1 MSAREQS
8 MMKLLGII
16 LLSCLG
22 LYILDRCCLWLEE
35 KGYLYYRKRKSD
47 RSGLIGNTLLELQ
60 NIFNPSTQNVIEM
73 KQNSEVK
80 QNKNNSDKND
90 N

>member
-1 MSAREQS
+1 
-8 MMKLLGII
+8 MKLLSII
-16 LLSCLG
+16 LVICLG
-22 LYILDRCCLWLEE
+22 LYILDRFCLWLEE
-35 KGYLYYRKRKSD
+35 RGYLYYRKRKSD

-80 QNKNNSDKND
+80 QCKNNTDKDEN
-90 N
+90 

>member
-1 MSAREQS
+1 MDPIMVFSF
-8 MMKLLGII
+8 II
-16 LLSCLG
+16 AICAV
-22 LYILDRCCLWLEE
+22 LYIFDKILLWLEE
-35 KGYLYYRKRKSD
+35 KGLLYYRKHKSD

-80 QNKNNSDKND
+80 QSKNNTDKDEN
-90 N
+90 

>member
-1 MSAREQS
+1 MDLIMVFSFVIA
-8 MMKLLGII
+8 I
-16 LLSCLG
+16 CAA
-22 LYILDRCCLWLEE
+22 LYIFDKILLWLEE
-35 KGYLYYRKRKSD
+35 KGLLYYRKRKSD
-47 RSGLIGNTLLELQ
+47 RSGLIGNTLLEIQ

-80 QNKNNSDKND
+80 QNKNNTDKDD

>member
-1 MSAREQS
+1 MVFSFVMA
-8 MMKLLGII
+8 I
-16 LLSCLG
+16 CAA
-22 LYILDRCCLWLEE
+22 LYIFDKFFLWLEE
-35 KGYLYYRKRKSD
+35 KGLLYYRKRKPD

-73 KQNSEVK
+73 KQNSEVR
-80 QNKNNSDKND
+80 QTKNDRDKND

>member
-1 MSAREQS
+1 

-35 KGYLYYRKRKSD
+35 KGYLYYRKRKPQT
-47 RSGLIGNTLLELQ
+47 GGFIGNTLLELQ
-60 NIFNPSTQNVIEM
+60 TIFNPSTQNVIEM

-80 QNKNNSDKND
+80 QSKKNMDKD
-90 N
+90 THPR

>member
-1 MSAREQS
+1 
-8 MMKLLGII
+8 MKLLGITLVI
-16 LLSCLG
+16 CIG
-22 LYILDRCCLWLEE
+22 LYIFDRCCLWLEK
-35 KGYLYYRKRKSD
+35 KGHLYYRKRKPD
-47 RSGLIGNTLLELQ
+47 RSGLIGNALLELQ

-80 QNKNNSDKND
+80 QSKSNMDKDD

>member
-1 MSAREQS
+1 MDPIMVFSFIMICAV
-8 MMKLLGII
+8 
-16 LLSCLG
+16 
-22 LYILDRCCLWLEE
+22 LYIFDKILLWLEE
-35 KGYLYYRKRKSD
+35 KGLLYYRKRKSD

-80 QNKNNSDKND
+80 QCKNNTDKDEN
-90 N
+90 

>member
-1 MSAREQS
+1 MICAV
-8 MMKLLGII
+8 
-16 LLSCLG
+16 
-22 LYILDRCCLWLEE
+22 LYIFDKILLWLEE
-35 KGYLYYRKRKSD
+35 KGLLYYRKRKSD

-80 QNKNNSDKND
+80 QCKNNTDKDEN
-90 N
+90 